1 MGWDE
6 SFFRS
11 SFVFRFCIPQL
22 NLGDKTRKCW
32 VLIISKRSVDF
43 GSKGC
48 FLLGTRMTRIFC
60 RFWFGVE
67 FVGLKSN
74 KKWKKW
80 RETFQPQSLDPQVE
94 DKPQGT
100 AGLRSTYWNG
110 LRCQKRLVNTFK
122 VSYQVH
128 GHGHGVNWVTT
139 LEAVWRNWCWV
150 ADSQLRWQRVLIDIA
165 CCFKVL
171 EVF

>member
-1 MGWDE
+1 MKVFFVALLFLD
-6 SFFRS
+6 FAFRS
-11 SFVFRFCIPQL
+11 
-22 NLGDKTRKCW
+22 W
-32 VLIISKRSVDF
+32 IS
-43 GSKGC
+43 
-48 FLLGTRMTRIFC
+48 GTRPGSVECWLSARDQWILVRRDVSCWEREWLGFFC

-100 AGLRSTYWNG
+100 AGLGSTYWNG

-122 VSYQVH
+122 VSYLV
-128 GHGHGVNWVTT
+128 HGHGVNWVTT
-139 LEAVWRNWCWV
+139 LESVWRNWWWV

-165 CCFKVL
+165 CCFTVL